1 MKFTNSEV
9 RGMISTN
16 KAEQAGINRRSFLG
30 AAAATLS
37 GGALFAPMMLA
48 QTREEVR
55 QGTGNHSAD
64 NPGPVNKLL
73 QSENGSSN
81 TPPDTDHGDVMPLWY
96 SFELAHRRIQDG
108 GWTRQVTQ
116 NDLPD
121 SKDLAGVN
129 MRLTAGSYR
138 ELHWHVANEWAYMLY
153 GSARITVLNPDGTIF
168 IDDVQAGDLW
178 FFPAGFPHS
187 IQGLGPDGCEF
198 LLVFDQGTFSEYQTF
213 LISDWIAH
221 TPPAVLKQNLNL
233 PASAVQKL
241 PTDEEYIFPGTIPG
255 SLEEDKR
262 AVGGIAVESK
272 VSYSFHMRAMKPT
285 FEDAGGSVRI
295 VDSSV
300 FAASKTIAA
309 ALVILKPGAMREMH
323 WHPNASEWQYWLQGS
338 GRMTVFASSGKART
352 MSFHANDVGY
362 VPAVAGH
369 YIENTG
375 TEDVIFLEMFKSA
388 EFCDVSLNQWIRRLP
403 EQIVE
408 QHLHLDAGE
417 IQQIPDAKDPVLSQ

>member
-1 MKFTNSEV
+1 
-9 RGMISTN
+9 
-16 KAEQAGINRRSFLG
+16 
-30 AAAATLS
+30 
-37 GGALFAPMMLA
+37 
-48 QTREEVR
+48 
-55 QGTGNHSAD
+55 
-64 NPGPVNKLL
+64 
-73 QSENGSSN
+73 
-81 TPPDTDHGDVMPLWY
+81 
-96 SFELAHRRIQDG
+96 
-108 GWTRQVTQ
+108 
-116 NDLPD
+116 
-121 SKDLAGVN
+121 
-129 MRLTAGSYR
+129 
-138 ELHWHVANEWAYMLY
+138 
-153 GSARITVLNPDGTIF
+153 VLEKN
-168 IDDVQAGDLW
+168 
-178 FFPAGFPHS
+178 
-187 IQGLGPDGCEF
+187 
-198 LLVFDQGTFSEYQTF
+198 
-213 LISDWIAH
+213 
-221 TPPAVLKQNLNL
+221 LKL

>member
-37 GGALFAPMMLA
+37 GGAFFAPMMLA

-73 QSENGSSN
+73 QSESGSSN

-221 TPPAVLKQNLNL
+221 TPPSVLEKNLKL
-233 PASAVQKL
+233 SAGAVQKL
-241 PTDEEYIFPGTIPG
+241 PTDEEYIFPGTVPG
-255 SLEEDKR
+255 PLEEDKR
-262 AVGGIAVESK
+262 AVGGKAVE

-300 FAASKTIAA
+300 FTASKTIAA

>member
-1 MKFTNSEV
+1 
-9 RGMISTN
+9 MISTI
-16 KAEQAGINRRSFLG
+16 KTEQEGMSRRGFLG

-37 GGALFAPMMLA
+37 AGALFTPMVLA
-48 QTREEVR
+48 QSREEIR
-55 QGTGNHSAD
+55 QGTNNHSAD
-64 NPGPVNKLL
+64 NPGPVNKAL
-73 QSENGSSN
+73 QAENTGSN
-81 TPPDTDHGDVMPLWY
+81 TPPDTDHGDVMPIWY

-116 NDLPD
+116 TDLPD
-121 SKDLAGVN
+121 STDLAGVN

-153 GSARITVLNPDGTIF
+153 GAARITVLNPDGTIF
-168 IDDVQAGDLW
+168 IDDVKTGDLW

-213 LISDWIAH
+213 LISDWVAH
-221 TPPAVLKQNLNL
+221 TPQSVLEKNLNL
-233 PASAVQKL
+233 PAGAVQKL

-255 SLEEDKR
+255 SLEDDKR
-262 AVGGIAVESK
+262 AVGGAAVESK
-272 VSYSFHMRAMKPT
+272 VSYSFHMRSMKPT
-285 FEDAGGSVRI
+285 FEDAGGSVRV

-300 FAASKTIAA
+300 FTASKTIAA

-338 GRMTVFASSGKART
+338 GRMTVFASSAKART
-352 MSFHANDVGY
+352 MSFNANDVGF

-375 TEDVIFLEMFKSA
+375 TEDVVFLEMFKSA
-388 EFCDVSLNQWIRRLP
+388 EFSDVSLNQWICRLP
-403 EQIVE
+403 EQIVQ
-408 QHLHLDAGE
+408 QHLHLNAGE
-417 IQQIPDAKDPVLSQ
+417 IHQIPDAKDPVLPQ